1 MAAQGGTRDGAA
13 EPAITS
19 SSYLDIDAIELIEA
33 HPRASL
39 RQPPEELPHHLVV
52 DLIRAVE
59 HHAQDAD
66 SLRLKMDAVLTGREK
81 TTRTRSG
88 EGWRGTGNGTGGAGQ

>member
-1 MAAQGGTRDGAA
+1 MVIAFTLRINGVKETRSGKIEMAAQGGTRDGAA
-13 EPAITS
+13 GSVIMRRFCEGEH
-19 SSYLDIDAIELIEA
+19 SYLDVNPIKLIKA
-33 HPRASL
+33 HPRAPL

-66 SLRLKMDAVLTGREK
+66 SLRLKMNAV
-81 TTRTRSG
+81 
-88 EGWRGTGNGTGGAGQ
+88 